1 MEILCYY
8 YNTCL
13 ETGKPITGKDEVM
26 TTKNNKLF
34 ITGFVLPCVLV
45 LLVVYAY
52 PVLRTIF
59 MSLFRAGGVTSSIAD
74 WKWHGLGNYVQL
86 MGSKDF
92 TKSVWNM
99 VKLLLLGGVLTVGIS
114 ILLGVLLSSKA
125 NLPGRNFFRTII
137 YMPNM
142 LSAIAIGNAFTYYV
156 FQEEF
161 GLLTTIWKFFGATPI
176 EWMTSTNKF
185 YAMMFAIIFCGVGYY
200 MLVMISGIESIPD
213 DLYEAAVLDGAGPFQ
228 KFFHITLPL
237 MKGTI
242 KTIVTFW
249 SISAMQMFAWNQVF
263 SPLGAESSTISP
275 IVYMYEI
282 LFGSA
287 LAQVE
292 PDAGLGAAVGVFT
305 ALLVQVVYTLC
316 NWLLRSDDLEF

>member
-1 MEILCYY
+1 
-8 YNTCL
+8 
-13 ETGKPITGKDEVM
+13 M

-34 ITGFVLPCVLV
+34 ITGFILPCILV
-45 LLVVYAY
+45 LLVVYCY
-52 PVLRTIF
+52 PVLRTIG
-59 MSLFRAGGVTSSIAD
+59 MSFFRAGGVTSSMAD
-74 WKWHGLGNYVQL
+74 WKWHGLGNYAQL
-86 MGSKDF
+86 MRSKDF
-92 TKSVWNM
+92 TKSIWNM
-99 VKLLLLGGVLTVGIS
+99 VELLLLGGVLTVTIS
-114 ILLGVLLSSKA
+114 IIMGVILSAKA
-125 NLPGRNFFRTII
+125 NMPGRNFFRTII

-161 GLLTTIWKFFGATPI
+161 GLLVTVEKWFKTTILNMPAEAIKTF
-176 EWMTSTNKF
+176 EWMTSDNKF

-213 DLYEAAVLDGAGPFQ
+213 DLYEAAVLDGANAFQ
-228 KFFHITLPL
+228 KFFFITLPL

-242 KTIVTFW
+242 RTIVTFW
-249 SISAMQMFAWNQVF
+249 SIGAMQMFAWNQVF

-275 IVYMYEI
+275 IVYMYEV

-287 LAQVE
+287 LSQVE

-305 ALLVQVVYTLC
+305 ALLVQIVYTLC

>member
-1 MEILCYY
+1 
-8 YNTCL
+8 
-13 ETGKPITGKDEVM
+13 M

-34 ITGFVLPCVLV
+34 ITGFILPCVLV

-52 PVLRTIF
+52 PVLRTIV
-59 MSLFRAGGVTSSIAD
+59 MSLFRAGGVTASIAN
-74 WKWHGLGNYVQL
+74 WKWHGLGNYAQL
-86 MGSKDF
+86 MHSKDF
-92 TKSVWNM
+92 IKSVMNM
-99 VKLLLLGGVLTVGIS
+99 LKLLVLGGVLTVTIS
-114 ILLGVLLSSKA
+114 IIMGVILSAKA
-125 NLPGRNFFRTII
+125 NMPGRNLFRTLI

-161 GLLTTIWKFFGATPI
+161 GLLVNIEKWFKGTILRMPAEAITTF

-185 YAMMFAIIFCGVGYY
+185 YAMMFAILFCGVGYY

-213 DLYEAAVLDGAGPFQ
+213 DLYEAAVLDGAGPFA
-228 KFFHITLPL
+228 KFMYITLPL

-249 SISAMQMFAWNQVF
+249 SIGAMQMFAWNQVF

-287 LAQVE
+287 LAQIE

-305 ALLVQVVYTLC
+305 ALMVQIIYTLC
-316 NWLLRSDDLEF
+316 QWLLKSDDLEF